1 MEQAYF
7 KSNIGNIL
15 ITIVNQEV
23 VNISFVDHIEKKPT
37 ILSPLMQNV
46 IKQIDEYFKKK
57 RLEFNFP
64 FRLIGT
70 DFQVKIWKLLLRIPY
85 GTSMAYV
92 KVAQAY
98 GDAKMVRAVAAAI
111 AKNPILI
118 AVPCHRVIGSDGSLV
133 GYSGGI
139 NVKRQLLELEGFTK
153 QFTVL

>member
-46 IKQIDEYFKKK
+46 IKQIDEYLKKK

-64 FRLIGT
+64 FRLKGT

-153 QFTVL
+153 QFNVL

>member
-64 FRLIGT
+64 FRLKGT

-153 QFTVL
+153 QFTEL

>member
-64 FRLIGT
+64 FRLKGT

-92 KVAQAY
+92 KVAQAC

-153 QFTVL
+153 QFNVL